1 MECESEIVYSN
12 IYWCMTLPL
21 SLLSI
26 LQAYDFCL
34 NNVGTYDWMK
44 DKTADYK
51 AVKENAKDS

>member
-1 MECESEIVYSN
+1 
-12 IYWCMTLPL
+12 MTLPL